1 MLALARAL
9 GEFGATL
16 MLAGAICFKTET
28 LPMAVY
34 LNIASGDFSLAI
46 GCSLLLIA
54 LAGLLLVI
62 LQRIQRLYKVR
73 EYAAR

>member
-1 MLALARAL
+1 
-9 GEFGATL
+9 
-16 MLAGAICFKTET
+16 
-28 LPMAVY
+28 MAVY

-62 LQRIQRLYKVR
+62 LQRIQRFYKAR